1 MATWDPDDLPRPKQQ
16 IIVGTDLSN
25 LSVADLEERIAAL
38 KAEIERVEAE
48 AKTKRARAA
57 AADALFKR

>member
-1 MATWDPDDLPRPKQQ
+1 MATWDPDDLPRPKPQ
-16 IIVGTDLSN
+16 IVLGTDLSN

-38 KAEIERVEAE
+38 KHEIDRVEAE
-48 AKTKRARAA
+48 VSIKKARAA